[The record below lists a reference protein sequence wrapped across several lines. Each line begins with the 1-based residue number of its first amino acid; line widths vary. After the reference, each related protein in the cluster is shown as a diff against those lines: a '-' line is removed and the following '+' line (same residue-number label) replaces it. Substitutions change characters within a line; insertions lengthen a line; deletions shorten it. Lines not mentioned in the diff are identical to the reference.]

1 MNTRADKGANDIS
14 RPNDMVNKRT
24 RIPKLD
30 VTGRS
35 LVLANESPEAW
46 DQHLADHIQRYQPT
60 SDLEREM
67 VEDIAFCRWRLI
79 RMRTI
84 DTALWDIRMEE
95 QSRDI
100 ADTYRRP
107 TEPVRLAHAFSTD
120 DTFRSAGRYEAH
132 LRRSYNR
139 AIRDL
144 EQLRQNSSKR
154 NGDAK

>member
-1 MNTRADKGANDIS
+1 MKSANESTNDTAGQNGRNKSTR
-14 RPNDMVNKRT
+14 
-24 RIPKLD
+24 
-30 VTGRS
+30 RS

-46 DQHLADHIQRYQPT
+46 DQHVADHIARYEPT

-95 QSRDI
+95 QAPDL
-100 ADTYRRP
+100 AATYRKP
-107 TEPVRLAHAFSTD
+107 TEPVRLAHAFATD
-120 DTFRSAGRYEAH
+120 DTFRAASLYEAH
-132 LRRSYNR
+132 LRRAYNR

-144 EQLRQNSSKR
+144 EQLREYTAKR
-154 NGDAK
+154 SGRTN